1 MSVPATIDTCEQ
13 YLFADVDKMVEAG
26 IPEIIRK
33 RLLRLR
39 DMYNTWLQFPRMKDI
54 EIVSKLEE
62 RYDVSKST
70 AYEDVRL
77 IKRLLGDLNITTKD
91 YDRFRV
97 KQMLDES
104 FEKARRTN
112 DARAMAMC
120 ANYYG
125 KYTMCDKEEAQDR
138 GYDKIIVQPFEPT
151 EDPTVL
157 GLRPI
162 PNLRDKIKK
171 KIGQYWNDDVQTV
184 DFEEIEYNENDI
196 FKPKLKPDE
205 TVSE

>member
-54 EIVSKLEE
+54 EIVLKLEE

-77 IKRLLGDLNITTKD
+77 IKRLLGDLNITTK
-91 YDRFRV
+91 
-97 KQMLDES
+97 
-104 FEKARRTN
+104 
-112 DARAMAMC
+112 
-120 ANYYG
+120 
-125 KYTMCDKEEAQDR
+125 
-138 GYDKIIVQPFEPT
+138 
-151 EDPTVL
+151 
-157 GLRPI
+157 GL
-162 PNLRDKIKK
+162 
-171 KIGQYWNDDVQTV
+171 
-184 DFEEIEYNENDI
+184 
-196 FKPKLKPDE
+196 
-205 TVSE
+205 